1 MLMYQNEENRIKE
14 VRKTL
19 DTKALSED
27 ELWAA
32 YEELLESYEGLL
44 KEIKVLNRI
53 SDRQINK
60 NIGKDQSK

>member
-1 MLMYQNEENRIKE
+1 MLMYQNEENRIE
-14 VRKTL
+14 EARKTL
-19 DTKALSED
+19 EAKALSQE
-27 ELWAA
+27 ELWKE

-60 NIGKDQSK
+60 NIDKDRKK